1 MKRTAILRAR
11 PDADYASVAVRK
23 EGKPAKGPRTVKCGL
38 RGCLHRFVLDPATP
52 RVKWCSLD
60 CGALMAIAAGEARKA
75 KLAKADRAATKAKKA
90 ALLTRADH
98 AVPAQKA
105 VNKYVN
111 LRDRDKPCVSCGK
124 PAEAGG
130 VRNASH
136 FKSVGSNSA
145 LRFHLWNIH
154 TSCYRCNVELS
165 GNLGEYYP
173 RLVERIGAEKVEWMQ
188 NAKRER
194 RYEIDELQRITRVF
208 TKKAKRLT
216 SRGNNN

>member
-1 MKRTAILRAR
+1 M
-11 PDADYASVAVRK
+11 
-23 EGKPAKGPRTVKCGL
+23 KGPRTVKCGL
-38 RGCLHRFVLDPATP
+38 RGCLHRFVPGADP
-52 RVKWCSLD
+52 RVKWCSED
-60 CGALMAIAAGEARKA
+60 CGALMGIAADAARQA
-75 KLAKADRAATKAKKA
+75 KLARADRAADKAKKK
-90 ALLTRADH
+90 ALMTRADH
-98 AVPAQKA
+98 AVPAQQA
-105 VNKYVN
+105 VNRYVN

-124 PAEAGG
+124 PAAAGG

-173 RLVERIGAEKVEWMQ
+173 RLIERIGAGKVEFLQ

-194 RYEIDELQRITRVF
+194 RYEIDELQRIARIF
-208 TKKAKRLT
+208 NKKAKRLER
-216 SRGNNN
+216 SSQC